1 MRICTI
7 RASSPH
13 LPLLCGA
20 NSVAVL
26 AIMPGP
32 GLEEILMR
40 RCNIKY
46 VTARKLVD
54 ESRQALGMSR
64 IEPWTPQLQEEC
76 FKRLNN
82 THTPVANST
91 KTTTSFV
98 SHFRTSIVADLP
110 IVQEEPAPMRR
121 IQPPKPKQ
129 PAESSGRAW
138 QAHAQRGRTVT
149 VVKQVP
155 LKPTVTTVVKQGPLK
170 PAVTTVFKQ
179 VPLKPEAASSCKA
192 RPLMTGGPSTPKLK
206 DPVKYPEVSERTAD
220 VTDDSSEERLVE
232 QGVEVVAAAS
242 NANKK
247 ERVGVVDLDQ
257 DIDGKTEAEM
267 IADDCS
273 QATDNSKCFT
283 TAEELGLI
291 DLDDENDPEI
301 ATLHKSI
308 CGHSIEAIDESEQPL
323 LDKVPSSTQ
332 QARFRKHGDSGT
344 DSTGSLSEPGV
355 PLVIYLRFDLPPE
368 VPDDEPLA
376 QCYNLAL
383 PVYTRRQRIRA
394 SILNSWRRLTGFHRK
409 RRNKVRLTDEDTEM
423 RIQTL
428 VDL

>member
-1 MRICTI
+1 MRITNI
-7 RASSPH
+7 RASSH

-20 NSVAVL
+20 NSAVL

-40 RCNIKY
+40 RCNMKY
-46 VTARKLVD
+46 VAARKLVD

-82 THTPVANST
+82 TNAPVANST
-91 KTTTSFV
+91 KTTNSFV
-98 SHFRTSIVADLP
+98 SHFRTSVRDLP
-110 IVQEEPAPMRR
+110 IVEEEPTMRR
-121 IQPPKPKQ
+121 NPPPPKQ
-129 PAESSGRAW
+129 DRPAESPGRAW
-138 QAHAQRGRTVT
+138 QTHAQRGRAVTSVKQVQVKPAVT
-149 VVKQVP
+149 VIKQVP
-155 LKPTVTTVVKQGPLK
+155 LKPAITTVI
-170 PAVTTVFKQ
+170 KQ
-179 VPLKPEAASSCKA
+179 VPLKPEASSCKA
-192 RPLMTGGPSTPKLK
+192 RPLMRGGPTLAPKLK
-206 DPVKYPEVSERTAD
+206 DPVKYPGVSERTAD
-220 VTDDSSEERLVE
+220 DTDDSSEERLVE
-232 QGVEVVAAAS
+232 QGIEVVAAPT
-242 NANKK
+242 ANKK
-247 ERVGVVDLDQ
+247 DRVGVDLD
-257 DIDGKTEAEM
+257 DEIDEKTEAEM

-283 TAEELGLI
+283 TAEELGMV

-308 CGHSIEAIDESEQPL
+308 HSVHCPSVEAVDECEQPL
-323 LDKVPSSTQ
+323 LDKVPTST
-332 QARFRKHGDSGT
+332 ANFRKGDSGT

-368 VPDDEPLA
+368 VPADEPLA

-394 SILNSWRRLTGFHRK
+394 SIINSWRRLTGFHRK